1 MRSDVAMFDFILR
14 QMLALIEPVGLL
26 WLALIVFTIVLF
38 RRRQRRMSAFMA
50 LLVALVTLC
59 GSTDFPGWLLRG
71 MEKPWAGVKTESLPE
86 CDAVVVLGGG
96 TEPSRYEMS
105 GVHFTKAGDRILM
118 GLELMRLGK
127 APVLCIGGGGMS
139 IDGAVKSEA
148 DSVKAW
154 LESWKLPADAELIS
168 FGVNRNTRDEA
179 EKTAKLVR
187 ERGWKRVLL
196 VTSAFHMKRAAATF
210 RTAGVD
216 VVAVPCNFLTT
227 VSTSDGPM
235 EFRVPSWSGC
245 EKISIWMHEIVGW
258 QVYRS
263 RGWIKD

>member
-1 MRSDVAMFDFILR
+1 MRSDVAMFDFFLR
-14 QMLALIEPVGLL
+14 QLLALVEPVGLL

-71 MEKPWAGVKTESLPE
+71 MEKPWAGVKTESLPK

-245 EKISIWMHEIVGW
+245 EKISIWMHEIVGC

-263 RGWIKD
+263 RGWIAD